1 MFGWLYSLL
10 NSESDG
16 VSFLMGFVLGVMF
29 KASRA
34 RLAERHSFDTRLG
47 PSIAAPG
54 VHWPLILKDCAC
66 LDCRTDH

>member
-1 MFGWLYSLL
+1 MFGLLYSLL

-16 VSFLMGFVLGVMF
+16 VSFVMGFVLGVTF

-34 RLAERHSFDTRLG
+34 RLAERHSFDTRSVG

-54 VHWPLILKDCAC
+54 VHWPLILKG
-66 LDCRTDH
+66 LRVF